1 MNDNESRQI
10 AGVSGERTHHIESEG
25 SDVISERRAELTLFI
40 CKGFSGEIT
49 RVTLSPDQFVLQAIP
64 DIADQIGYYSNDWEK
79 IGLYN
84 LTRDFEYDLYESFA
98 GTRTESG
105 DMVVMADGAACHK

>member
-1 MNDNESRQI
+1 MNDNDNRQTEEI
-10 AGVSGERTHHIESEG
+10 SVLPTLPAESEG
-25 SDVISERRAELTLFI
+25 TGLITEEVAELTLFV
-40 CKGFSGEIT
+40 CKGFSGEIS
-49 RVTLSPDQFVLQAIP
+49 RVTLNPDQFVLQAIP
-64 DIADQIGYYSNDWEK
+64 DIADQIGYYSHDWEK

-98 GTRTESG
+98 QTRTESG